1 MKRGYDIL
9 LLLFGVY
16 PMISGDQK
24 WVWLILAR
32 LEGVWLPP
40 SSCKCCLLTVH
51 VHLVGVVCSN

>member
-1 MKRGYDIL
+1 MERVYDIF

-24 WVWLILAR
+24 GEWLILAH

-40 SSCKCCLLTVH
+40 SSCKCFPLTVH